1 MTIAELQQ
9 SINLFVEAIEK
20 LQTDKS
26 EALAAAEEAAAA
38 AARAEQVWY
47 NLPQDGAVWL
57 QGLLVEKEA
66 GDVSGATEGVNATA
80 TALKSGIDAL
90 VAEVVG
96 S

>member
-20 LQTDKS
+20 LQADKS

-38 AARAEQVWY
+38 AARAE
-47 NLPQDGAVWL
+47 
-57 QGLLVEKEA
+57 KEA
-66 GDVSGATEGVNATA
+66 GDVGDATEGVNATA
-80 TALKSGIDAL
+80 TALKAGIDAL

-96 S
+96 

>member
-20 LQTDKS
+20 LQADKS

-38 AARAEQVWY
+38 AARAE
-47 NLPQDGAVWL
+47 
-57 QGLLVEKEA
+57 KEA
-66 GDVSGATEGVNATA
+66 GDVSGATECVNATA
-80 TALKSGIDAL
+80 TALKAGIDAL

-96 S
+96 

>member
-26 EALAAAEEAAAA
+26 EAVAAAEEAAAA
-38 AARAEQVWY
+38 AARA
-47 NLPQDGAVWL
+47 
-57 QGLLVEKEA
+57 EKEA